1 MEMRQLTCC
10 RLRVVVLAVAT
21 FGVATSGSGQ
31 QPGRPSFEGELDVVR
46 LLVDV
51 RVLDRAGDPVPDL
64 TTADFTVEIDGEP
77 AVVEAADWFAETV
90 EEDDVERPWVAPP
103 SSAGAP
109 SPRMPGRLV
118 VVLVQTGWHPSR
130 TTGLF
135 RVSQRAEQMLEGFG
149 PSDRVALAV
158 FSSHLEVHHDFTSDL
173 ETIREGLKITS
184 VIEKGVTPDAGPWPS
199 LVEHLDADRAWDA
212 ATIESALEVLGD
224 ALAPLPGPKEILL
237 VGWGLGR
244 FTRSGVQ
251 LGSDWKRAFSA
262 LSHARASVF
271 ALDITDAVYHSL
283 EFGLKAAAWDTGG
296 TYIRMAD
303 FPGLAIDRLNRALGG
318 RYELSIVVERPT
330 ERGWYELDVEVDRRH
345 ATVLSP
351 PVAVPR
357 GGAAATP
364 LPARQAAGR

>member
-1 MEMRQLTCC
+1 MLEPARSWPCA
-10 RLRVVVLAVAT
+10 VVLAVAT
-21 FGVATSGSGQ
+21 LGAAASASGQ
-31 QPGRPSFEGELDVVR
+31 QTGRPRFEGEIDVVR

-64 TTADFTVEIDGEP
+64 TVADFTVEVDGEP
-77 AVVEAADWFAETV
+77 AVVEAADWFAETGDEAGVDRSWV
-90 EEDDVERPWVAPP
+90 EPP
-103 SSAGAP
+103 SLAGAP
-109 SPRMPGRLV
+109 SPRMPGRLA

-130 TTGLF
+130 TKGLF
-135 RVSQRAEQMLEGFG
+135 QVSQRTDRMLEGFG
-149 PSDRVALAV
+149 PADRVALAV

-173 ETIREGLKITS
+173 DAIRQGLKITS
-184 VIEKGVTPDAGPWPS
+184 VLQKGVRPDTGPWPS

-212 ATIESALEVLGD
+212 ATIETALEVLGD

-237 VGWGLGR
+237 VGWGIGR
-244 FTRSGVQ
+244 LTRSGIH
-251 LGSDWKRAFSA
+251 LGDDWQRAFSA
-262 LSHARASVF
+262 LSRARASVF

-303 FPGLAIDRLNRALGG
+303 FPGLAIERLNRALGG
-318 RYELSIVVERPT
+318 RYELSIVVERPS

-357 GGAAATP
+357 GEAATAS
-364 LPARQAAGR
+364 LPARRSAGR